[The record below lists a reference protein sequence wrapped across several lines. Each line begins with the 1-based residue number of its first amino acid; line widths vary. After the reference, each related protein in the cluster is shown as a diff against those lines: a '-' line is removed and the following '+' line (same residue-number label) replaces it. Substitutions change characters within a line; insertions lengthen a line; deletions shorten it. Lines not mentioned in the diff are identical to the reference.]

1 MRRVMQKV
9 VALLL
14 AVGLTVSGPVSS
26 RAYIGSSAPATAHE
40 SHAVQNYG
48 DLAIDPREDECPH
61 AAPSTTHHHDDG
73 VCNKCCAACVGAS
86 LLPTVPSAALG
97 LLVARDALIIRHEVL
112 TARPV
117 PTDPGIPKPI

>member
-1 MRRVMQKV
+1 MRSVLQKIL
-9 VALLL
+9 ALLL
-14 AVGLTVSGPVSS
+14 AVGLTVSGPISFH
-26 RAYIGSSAPATAHE
+26 ACLASSAPTTAHE

-48 DLAIDPREDECPH
+48 DLAIDAGEDEGPH
-61 AAPSTTHHHDDG
+61 AAPSTTHHHDD
-73 VCNKCCAACVGAS
+73 VTCDKCCAACLGAS

-97 LLVARDALIIRHEVL
+97 LSVVRDALTMRQEVL